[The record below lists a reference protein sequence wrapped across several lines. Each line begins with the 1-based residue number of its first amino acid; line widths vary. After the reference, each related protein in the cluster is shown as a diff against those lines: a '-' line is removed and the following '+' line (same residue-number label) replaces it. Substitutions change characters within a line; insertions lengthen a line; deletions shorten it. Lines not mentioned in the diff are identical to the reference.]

1 MAKRVPPHEKPYRPL
16 DEALVRAVINP
27 SLTSTDAKQALDQ
40 PPQAAAVPLLSI
52 RGGRALQPAP
62 EVAPAPKIEKLT
74 REKRVL
80 LTPTEEVEF
89 ERLAMEVAAQLRTQL
104 KPSHLLRAAIMLLR
118 HAKDELVNQS
128 RRVGPIKR
136 PANSDIMALT
146 TFEHFLAELFDSA
159 LRNTTPFR

>member
-1 MAKRVPPHEKPYRPL
+1 MAKRVPPHEKPYRPV

-27 SLTSTDAKQALDQ
+27 SLKSAEANQALEDQ
-40 PPQAAAVPLLSI
+40 PELPVASLLAI
-52 RGGRALQPAP
+52 RGGRTLQPAT
-62 EVAPAPKIEKLT
+62 EVSAAAKVEKLS

-80 LTPTEEVEF
+80 LTPTEELEF

-104 KPSHLLRAAIMLLR
+104 KPSHMLRAAIMLLQ

-136 PANSDIMALT
+136 PANSDIMALA

-159 LRNTTPFR
+159 LRNTTPFQ